1 LKKKQHKYVIVKGV
15 GWWIIKE
22 INCGGYLSLSLID
35 DWVVVVGLGN

>member
-1 LKKKQHKYVIVKGV
+1 MCGCE
-15 GWWIIKE
+15 GGRTWIIKE